1 MSIEGACLKVNK
13 ISTGFRISGVMA
25 RAVIFSNS
33 RTDKI
38 SEINLFRMKLK
49 NSAEIFLHVIQLQYD
64 EAC

>member
-1 MSIEGACLKVNK
+1 
-13 ISTGFRISGVMA
+13 MA

-33 RTDKI
+33 RTEKI

-49 NSAEIFLHVIQLQYD
+49 NSAEIFPHVIQLQYD